1 MYSFPNESPISNDP
15 ATKRGIIILS
25 IVLLLLI
32 SFFAWYKYRTL
43 RLPVLSNK
51 NDTKESFLDRVL
63 HPNGD
68 STNSVNKTNDSDQD
82 GLTDDEERNAGTD
95 SSKIDSDNDGLVDR
109 DEVKVYKT
117 NPLQADSDGD
127 TINDSDEIKK
137 RRDPLNSDPNAP
149 WPPTPTVFSN
159 Q

>member
-1 MYSFPNESPISNDP
+1 MYSFPNESPNSHDP

-25 IVLLLLI
+25 IALLLLI

-43 RLPVLSNK
+43 QLPVLSNNK
-51 NDTKESFLDRVL
+51 DTKESFLDKVL
-63 HPNGD
+63 HPNGSSSD
-68 STNSVNKTNDSDQD
+68 STKKTNDSDED
-82 GLTDDEERNAGTD
+82 GLTDDEERGAGTD
-95 SSKIDSDNDGLVDR
+95 SSKIDTDSDGLVDR

-127 TINDSDEIKK
+127 SINDSDEIKK